1 MTNYLIDLGFRQC
14 QICST
19 QLILILNYHNVN
31 CLVLMFGKCAVNNV
45 TILIHYHQCQAA
57 MWSCLQVLIINQE

>member
-1 MTNYLIDLGFRQC
+1 MPDLLNT
-14 QICST
+14 ININT
-19 QLILILNYHNVN
+19 NYHNVN